1 MSLPEGFLE
10 LYAGADRQGPGTTS
24 DVVWALNESGLSG
37 RIKVLDAG
45 CGTGADSWTLAQ
57 ALPEAQIEAVD
68 TAAPF
73 VEAAQARLRAF
84 GPQVTVREGDM
95 AGAPGPYDL
104 IWCAGALYFLGVT
117 EGLRAW
123 REALEPGGWVAFSH
137 PVHLSDSPSAAAR
150 AFWQGEGEIGTV
162 EDLRARVAG
171 AGYALRGERML
182 VGAPWKAYYDAL
194 RAAISEARATG
205 RAAALAPAIE
215 GGETEIARWEAA
227 RDETAYALM
236 LVQPE

>member
-1 MSLPEGFLE
+1 MDSPLK
-10 LYAGADRQGPGTTS
+10 QGPKRTILLEGTS
-24 DVVWALNESGLSG
+24 SPRRVVKRFHSPG
-37 RIKVLDAG
+37 
-45 CGTGADSWTLAQ
+45 
-57 ALPEAQIEAVD
+57 AVD
-68 TAAPF
+68 
-73 VEAAQARLRAF
+73 
-84 GPQVTVREGDM
+84 GIKD
-95 AGAPGPYDL
+95 
-104 IWCAGALYFLGVT
+104 
-117 EGLRAW
+117 GLRAW

-215 GGETEIARWEAA
+215 GAETEIARWEAA
-227 RDETAYALM
+227 ARQRAAAE
-236 LVQPE
+236 